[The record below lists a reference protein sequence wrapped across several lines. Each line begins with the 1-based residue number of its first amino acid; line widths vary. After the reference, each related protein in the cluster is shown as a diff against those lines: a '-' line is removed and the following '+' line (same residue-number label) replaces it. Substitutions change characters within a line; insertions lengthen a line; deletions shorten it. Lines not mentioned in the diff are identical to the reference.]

1 MRIKTFKLERL
12 FARYAERAKYMLSQ
26 VACESCSMQEILDM
40 ADPECK
46 RLWDNLSLGYT
57 NSEGFLPL
65 REAITARYKSVR
77 PSDIL
82 ELAPEEGIFIFM
94 NNILEEGDEVI
105 VMHPTLPSLYELPR
119 ALGCRV
125 IKWPLEITS
134 WGWRLDVNFLAENI
148 TPKTK
153 LLVLNIPN
161 NPTGYIP
168 VRTELDRILNLADR
182 NGTWVFNEETYR
194 GLEHDPGAALPSIAD
209 IYHRGAAVGGLN
221 KYGLPGTRIG
231 WLVSKNRQLLEEC
244 AAYKDYTTLCNNAP
258 GEILATIAMRNAAD
272 LLARNHKIVLENL
285 SMAEAFFRK
294 NNDLFQWV
302 QPNGGATAF
311 PRLMPPYGV
320 TEMCERAM
328 EEKELLIIGE
338 RAYGL
343 NTNHF
348 RVGLGRLD
356 FAQALA
362 VFSDIVDEV
371 RAAEA
376 EQKKQS

>member
-1 MRIKTFKLERL
+1 
-12 FARYAERAKYMLSQ
+12 
-26 VACESCSMQEILDM
+26 
-40 ADPECK
+40 
-46 RLWDNLSLGYT
+46 
-57 NSEGFLPL
+57 
-65 REAITARYKSVR
+65 
-77 PSDIL
+77 
-82 ELAPEEGIFIFM
+82 
-94 NNILEEGDEVI
+94 
-105 VMHPTLPSLYELPR
+105 
-119 ALGCRV
+119 
-125 IKWPLEITS
+125 
-134 WGWRLDVNFLAENI
+134 
-148 TPKTK
+148 
-153 LLVLNIPN
+153 
-161 NPTGYIP
+161 
-168 VRTELDRILNLADR
+168 
-182 NGTWVFNEETYR
+182 
-194 GLEHDPGAALPSIAD
+194 
-209 IYHRGAAVGGLN
+209 
-221 KYGLPGTRIG
+221 
-231 WLVSKNRQLLEEC
+231 
-244 AAYKDYTTLCNNAP
+244 
-258 GEILATIAMRNAAD
+258 
-272 LLARNHKIVLENL
+272 
-285 SMAEAFFRK
+285 MAEAFFRK